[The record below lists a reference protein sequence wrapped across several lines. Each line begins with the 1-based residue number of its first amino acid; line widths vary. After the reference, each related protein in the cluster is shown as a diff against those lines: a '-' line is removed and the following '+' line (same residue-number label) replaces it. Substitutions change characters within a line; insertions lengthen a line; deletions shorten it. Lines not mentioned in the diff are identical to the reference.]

1 VIKVFDGRSSSAP
14 AITVLC
20 NEGSEL
26 EVLSTGPDLYI
37 EFVANSEWPG
47 QGFKASFQ
55 FQAMDSITSDSPSTG
70 Q

>member
-1 VIKVFDGRSSSAP
+1 VFDGRSSASP

-37 EFVANSEWPG
+37 EFVASSEWPG

-55 FQAMDSITSDSPSTG
+55 FQPMDSITSDSPSTG
-70 Q
+70 K